1 MSLDDAAY
9 EMTLDPPGQ
18 IVVIGAGPLGIEA
31 ALYGRYLG
39 YEVTVF
45 EKGDIGES
53 LRASSDQPLPMLPD
67 RCLSPL
73 AVSALKAQDGGL
85 KLPGD
90 PTFPMT
96 IGQWIECGL
105 IRLAATDLLSGRVH
119 THSRV
124 TRVELIPVEASEAD
138 AADADGSDEDDDYF
152 IDGEVPPD
160 YRLTIK
166 SSDEATSF
174 DAEAVIFAT
183 GDLPLSDI
191 EGFDLAQSSAYLFRI
206 GAGGDAESSDE
217 ARFYRGLQEIV
228 ATFAK
233 LGGREALDLYR
244 PIRF

>member
-45 EKGDIGES
+45 DKGEIGEN
-53 LRASSDQPLPMLPD
+53 LRACSDQPLPMLPD

-96 IGQWIECGL
+96 IGQWLECGL
-105 IRLAATDLLSGRVH
+105 MRLAATDLLTGRIH

-124 TRVELIPVEASEAD
+124 MRIELLPVEASDAD
-138 AADADGSDEDDDYF
+138 ATDADGSDEENDYF

-166 SSDEATSF
+166 ASDEATSF

-183 GDLPLSDI
+183 GDSPLSDVD
-191 EGFDLAQSSAYLFRI
+191 GFERVESSAYLFRI

-244 PIRF
+244 PVRF

>member
-45 EKGDIGES
+45 EKGEVGEN
-53 LRASSDQPLPMLPD
+53 LRALSEQPLPMLPD

-105 IRLAATDLLSGRVH
+105 MRLAATDLLAGRVH
-119 THSRV
+119 TQSRV
-124 TRVELIPVEASEAD
+124 TRVELLPVDALEAD
-138 AADADGSDEDDDYF
+138 DAEADGNDEESDYF
-152 IDGEVPPD
+152 IDGDVPPD
-160 YRLTIK
+160 YRFTIET
-166 SSDEATSF
+166 SDGETQF
-174 DAEAVIFAT
+174 DAEAVIVAT
-183 GDLPLSDI
+183 GDATDGDLQ
-191 EGFDLAQSSAYLFRI
+191 GFDLVESSAYFFRI
-206 GAGGDAESSDE
+206 GAGADAGSSDE
-217 ARFYRGLQEIV
+217 VRFYRGLQEIV

-244 PIRF
+244 PVRF